1 MGCSEARTAA
11 SERISVISHPP
22 TQRTGK
28 LGYSRFF
35 PGFKYMSPSGPDQIH
50 DYLALE
56 MIAL

>member
-1 MGCSEARTAA
+1 M
-11 SERISVISHPP
+11 SHPP

-35 PGFKYMSPSGPDQIH
+35 QGYKYMSPSGPDQIH